1 MPSPTVAQRKSRCL
15 GGSFQGRALAVLLVV
30 ALVGTLAASAHVA
43 RAQDA
48 TPAGGSDANKALVL
62 RYYEEVWN
70 GGDTAVAHEV
80 LASDFTWRLGLN
92 RVFLVGPDAV
102 MQHADNLRSQIEGL
116 GLTVDAILAEGD
128 LVAARWTLT
137 ATPAGANGTP
147 AATTVLCTGND
158 VWRIEGGLA
167 AEVWAESASC
177 ET

>member
-1 MPSPTVAQRKSRCL
+1 MRRNLVVTA
-15 GGSFQGRALAVLLVV
+15 LLV
-30 ALVGTLAASAHVA
+30 LVVGLIAGQSLDA

-70 GGDTAVAHEV
+70 GGDTAVAHAV
-80 LASDFTWRLGLN
+80 LAPDFTWRLGLN
-92 RVFLVGPDAV
+92 RVFLVGPEAV
-102 MQHADNLRSQIEGL
+102 KQHADNLRSQIEGL
-116 GLTVDAILAEGD
+116 GLSVDAILAEGD

-147 AATTVLCTGND
+147 AAATVLCTGND
-158 VWRIEGGLA
+158 IWRIEVGLA
-167 AEVWAESASC
+167 VEVWAESASC